1 MRAHGQWRM
10 GRWGF
15 VVTSRLQRGICS
27 GVTCGVDADNRPDLP
42 IVERWAAR
50 LVVIDAADRILLL
63 HVQDL
68 SNPQFGTAWEL
79 PGGGMEADETFV
91 DAATRE
97 LREETGLEIRP
108 ECVEAPRWRR
118 RIEYV
123 YRGVCRHQRELV
135 ALVRISQSSPS
146 TYDSL
151 RVGAEKEDVIEARWW
166 SIEQIMASS
175 ERLYPR
181 SLPTLLPRFLAGELL
196 EEPLEIWTPDG

>member
-1 MRAHGQWRM
+1 MD
-10 GRWGF
+10 
-15 VVTSRLQRGICS
+15 TESRGK
-27 GVTCGVDADNRPDLP
+27 LP
-42 IVERWAAR
+42 IVERTAAR

-97 LREETGLEIRP
+97 LREETGLEVRP
-108 ECVEAPRWRR
+108 ECIEAPRWRR
-118 RIEYV
+118 QIEYV

-135 ALVRISQSSPS
+135 ALVRISESSPV
-146 TYDSL
+146 THDSL

-166 SIEQIMASS
+166 SIEQIMAGS
-175 ERLYPR
+175 ERWYPR
-181 SLPTLLPRFLAGELL
+181 SLPTLLPRFLAGESL
-196 EEPLEIWTPDG
+196 EEPLEIWSPNG